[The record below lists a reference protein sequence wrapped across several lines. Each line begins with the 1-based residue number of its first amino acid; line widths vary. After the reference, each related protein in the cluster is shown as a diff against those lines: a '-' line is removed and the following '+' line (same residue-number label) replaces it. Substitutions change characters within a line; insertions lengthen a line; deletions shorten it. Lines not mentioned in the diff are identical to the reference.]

1 MKNILVILLSISILQ
16 INAQSY
22 SYFNSNKNDRAFLGI
37 QDMDI
42 SRQKADLLNLP
53 NSYGAYIKY
62 VYYGTA
68 AESAGV
74 QPFDYIIGIN
84 NKMMAFHSDLTDLLA
99 QHKSGDKVS
108 LQIVRQGK
116 TIELNATLGRP
127 SDSSGE
133 HDGGSAFLGIRPH
146 DMNKDYE
153 MGVKIET
160 VRNSAA
166 LDLGLDDG
174 DVIMAINGYPMVD
187 WSDISTV
194 LNNLNEGAPIKID
207 YTRNNQPNRA
217 NGFVGG
223 ESNDDDEDH
232 SNHNYVTHT
241 STSRGFLGV
250 YTGDMNKN
258 KAEMLDFDHHYGSY
272 IKKIIPN
279 SAADRAGLEPLDY
292 ILAINDYKLS
302 SDRSL
307 TNALG
312 KFSSGDEVTVH
323 YIRNGQPQRAQAILG
338 DPSDD
343 QNCSPCV
350 ELPFFGVT
358 ANYDGGHNQH
368 DHGVKVNIVRKSA
381 AAAGGL
387 QSGDIIIHLDNK
399 TLIDWSDLSAVING
413 TSPGEKV
420 AVNFSRDGEDENL
433 MITMGSECDQNGE
446 SKNQN
451 YSYDYNYDTS
461 FNNSNSRNSN
471 DQVDAPAVDM
481 NRIKV
486 DIQDMSNTDAN
497 NLSDNGVELPVVNN
511 LTVENISLFPNPNKG
526 VFRLEFELPNSAETS
541 IKVFNSSGR
550 LIYSFDLGEYQGLFS
565 DEVDISQNGPGAYYL
580 QVQQGNANMTKK
592 IMLQY

>member
-1 MKNILVILLSISILQ
+1 MKNILVFLLSISILQ

-22 SYFNSNKNDRAFLGI
+22 SYFNSNNSDRAFLGI

-62 VYYGTA
+62 VYDGTA
-68 AESAGV
+68 AEEAGV
-74 QPFDYIIGIN
+74 QPFDYIIGID

-116 TIELNATLGRP
+116 TIELNATLGRS
-127 SDSSGE
+127 SDSSGD

-146 DMNKDYE
+146 SMSKDHE

-160 VRNSAA
+160 VRNSTAI
-166 LDLGLDDG
+166 DLGLDDG

-194 LNNLNEGAPIKID
+194 LNNLNEGAPIKVD
-207 YTRNNQPNRA
+207 YTRDNQPNRA
-217 NGFVGG
+217 SGSVGG
-223 ESNDDDEDH
+223 ESNDDDNNY
-232 SNHNYVTHT
+232 SNNNYVIHT

-258 KAEMLDFDHHYGSY
+258 KADMLDFDHHYGSY
-272 IKKIIPN
+272 IKKVISN

-307 TNALG
+307 TSALG

-323 YIRNGQPQRAQAILG
+323 YIRNGQPQRAQATLG
-338 DPSDD
+338 DSSDD

-350 ELPFFGVT
+350 DLPFFGVT
-358 ANYDGGHNQH
+358 ANYDGGHNQG
-368 DHGVKVNIVRKSA
+368 DHGVKVNIVRQSA
-381 AAAGGL
+381 ASMGGL
-387 QSGDIIIHLDNK
+387 QSGDIIIHLDDK
-399 TLIDWSDLSAVING
+399 ILVDWSDLSAVING
-413 TSPGEKV
+413 TNPGEKI
-420 AVNFSRDGEDENL
+420 AVIFNRDGEDENL
-433 MITMGSECDQNGE
+433 NIIMGSECDQSGK
-446 SKNQN
+446 SKNEN
-451 YSYDYNYDTS
+451 YSSDYNYDTS
-461 FNNSNSRNSN
+461 FSTNSDRNTNN
-471 DQVDAPAVDM
+471 QVDASAVDM

-486 DIQDMSNTDAN
+486 DIQNMNDTDAS
-497 NLSDNGVELPVVNN
+497 NLSDNGVDLPVVNN

-580 QVQQGNANMTKK
+580 QVQQGSQSMTKK